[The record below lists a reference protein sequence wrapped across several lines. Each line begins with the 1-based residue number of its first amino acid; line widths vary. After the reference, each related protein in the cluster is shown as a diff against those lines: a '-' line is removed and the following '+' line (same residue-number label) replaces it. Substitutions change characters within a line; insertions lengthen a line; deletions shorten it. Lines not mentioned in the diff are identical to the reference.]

1 MSAAKSP
8 WSTARRSSDMT
19 WRMAVSVEWP
29 GRKPDCRDG
38 RKLADVR
45 MLENVTADGQRDV
58 RAASI
63 ILTGWRLAGMS
74 LHRQSLVPVF

>member
-1 MSAAKSP
+1 VSAAKSP

-38 RKLADVR
+38 RRLAD
-45 MLENVTADGQRDV
+45 LYKTFFD
-58 RAASI
+58 
-63 ILTGWRLAGMS
+63 
-74 LHRQSLVPVF
+74 F